1 MDQRHQPIEHKLR
14 VWQKGVCLKLPLVGN
29 GVEFPSRCYSH
40 HLIVHGIALIEKMLE
55 DLVDDRLFLLGH
67 LDSYPLGD
75 DNGDAA
81 TNDVEARCL
90 LRCLDNQRLLKE
102 GVEVKLIVQYVSRK
116 TNGSVN
122 GVLEKDVFVF
132 RCYKTLARVI
142 FC

>member
-1 MDQRHQPIEHKLR
+1 MDQRHQPIEHELR
-14 VWQKGVCLKLPLVGN
+14 VWQEGICLELPLVGD
-29 GVEFPSRCYSH
+29 GMELSSSSYSY
-40 HLIVHGIALIEKMLE
+40 HLIVHWIALIKKMLE
-55 DLVDDRLFLLGH
+55 YLVDDRFLLLGH
-67 LDSYPLGD
+67 LNSYPLGD

-81 TNDVEARCL
+81 TNDIEARCL
-90 LRCLDNQRLLKE
+90 LRCLDDQGLFKE

-132 RCYKTLARVI
+132 RCYRTLARVI